1 MEDAKR
7 SGAHLDTSPITSM
20 QRSVPSATPAVRPA
34 EDVPSAAPPKARR
47 RGRPP
52 KSTSTSRAPAT
63 ASVPPPPATR
73 VIASDTPPPMVFQC
87 FQCLSIVGDSTSW
100 IMAQRQLGF
109 IVLRDVTD
117 KVVALEFHTMS
128 DDIGWERYKFAPLA
142 CAHCDQVL
150 GRMYKDT
157 PPEWSTLRAA
167 YCLSHSAL
175 LVYQL
180 GSTRSSQSGSD
191 IDFGGLSAHD
201 GDDDKVSRSPSP
213 HIPSKLPPIVSVNAS
228 AEAEHDKDLGKIR
241 TLLMAMGERL
251 LRLEQQIPSLQ
262 ASSQA
267 PLIPSMNDRVTH
279 RATPSSWDGIT
290 RSPSFH
296 GPVQPGRSFLLDDL
310 SSRRLPPLAPV
321 DDARWISTPHQHRSP
336 TSTDA
341 LSRAPSVW
349 ARHASTGL

>member
-1 MEDAKR
+1 MDDAVR
-7 SGAHLDTSPITSM
+7 PATHLDTSRIPSM
-20 QRSVPSATPAVRPA
+20 QRTASVTPATRPA
-34 EDVPSAAPPKARR
+34 EDVPSAAPPKTRR

-52 KSTSTSRAPAT
+52 KAASTSR
-63 ASVPPPPATR
+63 VPTIGAIPTPPVTR
-73 VIASDTPPPMVFQC
+73 VNASDAPPPMVFQC

-100 IMAQRQLGF
+100 LMAQRQLGL

-157 PPEWSTLRAA
+157 PPEWAMLRSA

-191 IDFGGLSAHD
+191 IDFGRLSARE

-213 HIPSKLPPIVSVNAS
+213 HIPSKLPPIVSVNAP
-228 AEAEHDKDLGKIR
+228 AENDNDKDLGKIR

-262 ASSQA
+262 ASPPTPS
-267 PLIPSMNDRVTH
+267 IPSMKERVLH
-279 RATPSSWDGIT
+279 RATPSGWDGLT

-296 GPVQPGRSFLLDDL
+296 GPVQSGRSILLDEPP
-310 SSRRLPPLAPV
+310 SRRLPLLAPM
-321 DDARWISTPHQHRSP
+321 DDSRWISTPHQYRSP
-336 TSTDA
+336 PSNDA
-341 LSRAPSVW
+341 LPRAPMAW
-349 ARHASTGL
+349 ARHASTSL